1 MPITVRGPEVPK
13 FVRGSVVVQ
22 RRRCGKPNCHCATG
36 EALHESDGAQLLR
49 GGPDTGRDAARRG
62 GRAGAKSGG
71 ALPGGST
78 GLGGPSQ
85 RRVGQNSGGLGRQEV
100 APTADEDGSGR
111 SRQLV
116 EALIEWLGDAPAAA
130 MTHAELEDRLS
141 TDMREAVRQL
151 YQDHLDLRSQR
162 EERLKAVASATG
174 AVHGAVEAGHE
185 RSLATVF
192 GEVRVRRMAYRARG
206 QANLCPADA
215 ALNLPE
221 ERYSHGLRRM
231 AAEEASPGSFDEAAA
246 AIEPGQRPARAQA
259 PGRGADEAFRGG
271 LRGLLRPRQAG
282 RGGRPRRG
290 RDLRRRQGTVMR
302 PAALRPVT
310 AARASSKKLAARLSK
325 GETRYRKRMAE
336 VGAVCDVVPVP
347 RRPEDVMGPGELA
360 APVAKAKWLT
370 ASVVDDAVHVLAM
383 IFDEADRRDPG
394 HQGTWVALVD
404 GANYQINRIKA
415 EAKVRKVEVAIICDF
430 VHVLEYIWKAAWS
443 LFDQGGTG
451 AEAWVKQK
459 ALEVLRSKA
468 TTVAAAIRR
477 KATCM
482 GLGAKERANADTGA
496 DYLLHK
502 APYLDYA
509 NALQKRWPIAT
520 GVIEGACR
528 HIVKDRMDIT
538 GARWGLDGA
547 EAVLKLRALRSN
559 GDFPSYW
566 AYHLAQERHRVHE
579 SRYAHGVIPRAA

>member
-1 MPITVRGPEVPK
+1 VE
-13 FVRGSVVVQ
+13 
-22 RRRCGKPNCHCATG
+22 
-36 EALHESDGAQLLR
+36 QLI
-49 GGPDTGRDAARRG
+49 G
-62 GRAGAKSGG
+62 
-71 ALPGGST
+71 
-78 GLGGPSQ
+78 
-85 RRVGQNSGGLGRQEV
+85 
-100 APTADEDGSGR
+100 
-111 SRQLV
+111 
-116 EALIEWLGDAPAAA
+116 WLGDAPAAA

-141 TDMREAVRQL
+141 AQVREAVRQL

-162 EERLKAVASATG
+162 EQPLKAVASATG
-174 AVHGAVEAGHE
+174 AVQGAVEAGHE

-192 GEVRVRRMAYRARG
+192 GEVRVSRIAYRAHG

-215 ALNLPE
+215 GLNLPE

-231 AAEEASPGSFDEAAA
+231 AAEEAARGSFDEAAA
-246 AIEPGQRPARAQA
+246 AISRASGQHVPKRQVEELARRSAVDFEAYYDHAQQA
-259 PGRGADEAFRGG
+259 EAAGPDVVVISADGKG
-271 LRGLLRPRQAG
+271 I
-282 RGGRPRRG
+282 
-290 RDLRRRQGTVMR
+290 VMR

-310 AARASSKKLAARLSK
+310 AAKARSEKLATRLSK
-325 GETRYRKRMAE
+325 GETRNRKRMAE
-336 VGAVCDVVPVP
+336 VGAVYDVVPVP
-347 RRPEDVMGPGELA
+347 RGPEDVMGSGEAA

-370 ASVVDDAVHVLAM
+370 ASVVDDAVHVLSM

-394 HQGTWVALVD
+394 HEGTWVALVD

-415 EAKVRKVEVAIICDF
+415 EAKARNVEVAIICDF

-443 LFDQGGTG
+443 FFDEGDPG

-468 TTVAAAIRR
+468 AIVAAAIRR

-482 GLGAKERANADTGA
+482 GLGPKERANADTCA

-509 NALQKRWPIAT
+509 NALQKGWPIAT

-528 HIVKDRMDIT
+528 HIIKDRMDIT

-559 GDFPSYW
+559 GNFPSYW
-566 AYHLAQERHRVHE
+566 AYHLTQERRRVHE
-579 SRYAHGVIPRAA
+579 SRYANGAIPRAA